1 LAEDLTELIAQ
12 LRAVGGDT
20 TAIEVKSAAGGLP
33 ESMSQSL
40 SALSNLPGGGLIIL
54 GVDEKTGFRP
64 VPLANP
70 QVLKQG
76 LAAKARTC
84 TPPVRLTI
92 DDAIVDGVM
101 VIAARVHECDTS
113 AKPCRLSATGAAY
126 LRAYDGDYRL
136 SDLEEQAFLAQRH
149 PPLFDRAPV
158 AGSTQDDL
166 DPDLVQGFL
175 ATVRDLDPGG
185 LGRFERDGELLCRAG
200 VTTGEQ
206 VPTVAGLLALGL
218 HPQQWFPRWVI
229 QVAADP
235 LPGDPPGARAR
246 NQAVFSGPIPRML
259 QQAMQWARRNFDTV
273 IVSAPDGSVRDQPV
287 YPLTAFREL
296 IANAL
301 IHRDLDHWS
310 AGRAIEVRFRRDR
323 LVINNPGGLYGI
335 TVDRLGLETVTSA
348 RNQRLVT
355 ICQFVQSPGTGSR
368 VVEALA
374 TGIPTVTAELA
385 AAGLPPAR
393 YADSGIAF
401 TVILRPSATAVVRGG
416 GFNETELRIYDA
428 LAGGQRSTAE
438 LHSLLGLSAANLRKA
453 LRTLRGRG
461 LVEQIGGRGQPTWYR
476 RAD

>member
-1 LAEDLTELIAQ
+1 
-12 LRAVGGDT
+12 
-20 TAIEVKSAAGGLP
+20 
-33 ESMSQSL
+33 
-40 SALSNLPGGGLIIL
+40 
-54 GVDEKTGFRP
+54 
-64 VPLANP
+64 
-70 QVLKQG
+70 
-76 LAAKARTC
+76 
-84 TPPVRLTI
+84 
-92 DDAIVDGVM
+92 
-101 VIAARVHECDTS
+101 
-113 AKPCRLSATGAAY
+113 
-126 LRAYDGDYRL
+126 
-136 SDLEEQAFLAQRH
+136 
-149 PPLFDRAPV
+149 LFDRAPV
-158 AGSTQDDL
+158 AWSTQEDL

-185 LGRFERDGELLCRAG
+185 LGRFERDVELLCRAG

-206 VPTVAGLLALGL
+206 VSTVAGLLALGL

-273 IVSAPDGSVRDQPV
+273 IVSAPDGSVRDQSA

-323 LVINNPGGLYGI
+323 LVINSPGGLYGI

-401 TVILRPSATAVVRGG
+401 TVILRPSATAVVRGSG
-416 GFNETELRIYDA
+416 HRTTPGSGPGHAAIA
-428 LAGGQRSTAE
+428 LARCP
-438 LHSLLGLSAANLRKA
+438 L
-453 LRTLRGRG
+453 GRG
-461 LVEQIGGRGQPTWYR
+461 GGNLENSHHPSSEGTFRVAAPNLPLSHRWIE
-476 RAD
+476 A